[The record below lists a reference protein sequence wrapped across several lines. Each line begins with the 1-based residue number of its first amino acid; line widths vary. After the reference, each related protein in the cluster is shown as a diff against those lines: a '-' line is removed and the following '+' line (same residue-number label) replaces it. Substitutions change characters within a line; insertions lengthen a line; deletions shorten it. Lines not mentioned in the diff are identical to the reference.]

1 MKSLSGLPNVGS
13 LIPSIDSV
21 FINFA
26 EIPSGRQTCD
36 VCGDFF
42 SITGDLQDCP
52 VGLPCR
58 HVHCFGCTW
67 TWLHRKH
74 SCPECDTEYKDIR
87 PICAALQREA
97 LLCRQQ
103 GIPPLDQSEVKPLFF
118 SSHGAGD
125 FVVGDDDVMVDDS
138 GRPGIKGLSSEG
150 FRSSIGVKA
159 EEVED
164 SMTLMQL
171 DIEMKDAIP
180 TPSPDF
186 RSGTATSTQEYT
198 AEMLGEQA
206 RTNQES
212 QIKRDLR
219 KKNIRETRA
228 RLRKMR
234 AEETD
239 SQRAERL
246 RKSREYQREYKAN
259 QTAEKRAKRLE
270 TARKWRLKRRARE
283 SKDERE
289 KRLAKNREWYKAR
302 YQTTK
307 ENRLM
312 AYEEVEVAK
321 V

>member
-13 LIPSIDSV
+13 LIPSIDNV

-26 EIPSGRQTCD
+26 EIPLGRQTCD

-103 GIPPLDQSEVKPLFF
+103 GVPSLDQSEVKPLSFP
-118 SSHGAGD
+118 SHGAGD
-125 FVVGDDDVMVDDS
+125 FVVENDDVMIDESRCPDTKV
-138 GRPGIKGLSSEG
+138 LSSES
-150 FRSSIGVKA
+150 FRSSIGVD
-159 EEVED
+159 EEEIED
-164 SMTLMQL
+164 SMQLMQL
-171 DIEMKDAIP
+171 DTEMKDAIP

-186 RSGTATSTQEYT
+186 RSGTAISTQEYE

-212 QIKRDLR
+212 QVKRGVRTR
-219 KKNIRETRA
+219 KIRGTRA

-234 AEETD
+234 DEETD

-246 RKSREYQREYKAN
+246 KKSREYQREYKAN

-289 KRLAKNREWYKAR
+289 KRQAKNREWYKAR
-302 YQTTK
+302 YQTAK

-312 AYEEVEVAK
+312 AHEEVEVAK